1 MDVLSTYDFYLLP
14 LHIINDKLI
23 GLNKLHRLK
32 HGNNAE
38 IVKTLLSMKCQTR
51 KYFFKES
58 TYDFSS
64 RVLPTVALNLSLMK
78 FVKRIRKGYY

>member
-51 KYFFKES
+51 N
-58 TYDFSS
+58 TFSRS
-64 RVLPTVALNLSLMK
+64 RNTILAAEFCLQ
-78 FVKRIRKGYY
+78 